1 MARLAIAGAGIALV
15 GITILRHELWRDE
28 LQAWQIARASHGFHS
43 LVHNTRY
50 EGHPLLWFGLL
61 YPIAHAH
68 AGPGAMQLLQFF
80 IASTTISVAVWR
92 APFTQLQKLLFV
104 FGYFVLYEYGVLS
117 RSYGLGAMCLVIALA
132 LAGTSAPRRWG
143 PIGALLGL
151 VALTSAF
158 GAVVAIAVLAGLGVD
173 EWFRRRDDG
182 FAGAPNG
189 AVLLG
194 GLLTFAG
201 LATAYLQAAHPPSD
215 TGNYSHWRTSLDVG
229 LGASSMASV
238 WRALVPIPSLERSY
252 WNSNILSA
260 RAAVVG
266 VLGFALFVL
275 VAWILRD
282 RPGSFVVWVSG
293 VVLVVGFLYA
303 RIGTATASRHIGHI
317 FLCLVAAMW
326 LAPFTWSRAPSS
338 RHEAPTRFSGFPIAR
353 FITWSRARSSRHEAS
368 TPLSDLTLTRSI
380 TRSRARSS
388 RHEASPPSPDFT
400 LTRSAR
406 AASVRSRWWTLLL
419 FVQVIAG
426 LFAVG
431 LDLAYPFSNGRDVA
445 QYIQRKGFDHFEIV
459 GLPDTAASTVAGYLD
474 RPIYYLTGSR
484 TGTFVVWNTARNQV
498 QPLEAVLRTQP
509 PFETG
514 PPVLVLSN
522 RPIDDPNVR
531 LRLLVH
537 FDNGIVGD
545 EHYWLYLGEART

>member
-92 APFTQLQKLLFV
+92 APFTQFQKLLFV

-117 RSYGLGAMCLVIALA
+117 RSYGLGAMFLVIALA
-132 LAGTSAPRRWG
+132 LAGTSAPRRWR

-173 EWFRRRDDG
+173 EWLRRRDDG
-182 FAGAPNG
+182 FAGASNG

-201 LATAYLQAAHPPSD
+201 LATAYLQAARPPAD

-229 LGASSMASV
+229 LGASSMSSV
-238 WRALVPIPSLERSY
+238 WRALVPIPALERSY
-252 WNSNILSA
+252 WNTNIVSA

-282 RPGSFVVWVSG
+282 RPGSFVVWVTG

-326 LAPFTWSRAPSS
+326 LAPFTRSRAP
-338 RHEAPTRFSGFPIAR
+338 
-353 FITWSRARSSRHEAS
+353 
-368 TPLSDLTLTRSI
+368 SI
-380 TRSRARSS
+380 TRSRVRWS
-388 RHEASPPSPDFT
+388 RHSASPPSPDFT

-406 AASVRSRWWTLLL
+406 AASVRSRLWTLLL
-419 FVQVIAG
+419 LVQVIAG

-445 QYIQRKGFDHFEIV
+445 QYIQRNGLDHFEIV

-474 RPIYYLTGSR
+474 RPIYYLAGSR

-509 PFETG
+509 PFG
-514 PPVLVLSN
+514 AGSRVLVLSN
-522 RPIDDPNVR
+522 RPIHDPNVR

-545 EHYWLYLGEART
+545 EHYWLYVGDART

>member
-1 MARLAIAGAGIALV
+1 VARLAIAGAGIALV

-28 LQAWQIARASHGFHS
+28 LQAWQIARASNGFHA

-117 RSYGLGAMCLVIALA
+117 RSYGLGAMFLVIALA
-132 LAGTSAPRRWG
+132 LAGTAAPRRWG

-173 EWFRRRDDG
+173 EWLRRRNDG

-194 GLLTFAG
+194 GLLTLAG
-201 LATAYLQAAHPPSD
+201 LTTAYLQAARPPAD

-229 LGASSMASV
+229 LGASSMSSV
-238 WRALVPIPSLERSY
+238 WRALVPIPALERSY
-252 WNSNILSA
+252 WNTNIVSA

-266 VLGFALFVL
+266 LLGLALFVL

-282 RPGSFVVWVSG
+282 RPASFVVWVTG

-326 LAPFTWSRAPSS
+326 LAPYARSRA
-338 RHEAPTRFSGFPIAR
+338 
-353 FITWSRARSSRHEAS
+353 
-368 TPLSDLTLTRSI
+368 RSI
-380 TRSRARSS
+380 TRSRALSFPWSRARSS
-388 RHEASPPSPDFT
+388 EHSASPPSPDFT

-406 AASVRSRWWTLLL
+406 AASARSRLWTLLL
-419 FVQVIAG
+419 AVQVVAG

-445 QYIQRKGFDHFEIV
+445 QYIQRHHLDHLEIV

-474 RPIYYLTGSR
+474 RPIYYLAGSR

-498 QPLEAVLRTQP
+498 QPLDAVIRTQP
-509 PFETG
+509 PFGVG

-522 RPIDDPNVR
+522 RPIDDPNLH

-537 FDNGIVGD
+537 YDNAIVGD
-545 EHYWLYLGEART
+545 EHYWLYLGTARTGP